1 MVKIEVLG
9 TGCMKCKR
17 LLKNVETAVKELGID
32 AEIKKVDDITEIM
45 DRGVMLT
52 PALAINGEMRIS
64 GRVADVQEL
73 KEILKG

>member
-1 MVKIEVLG
+1 MKIEVLG

-17 LLKNVETAVKELGID
+17 LMRNVEIAVKELGID

-45 DRGVMLT
+45 NRGVMLT
-52 PALAINGEMRIS
+52 PALAVDGKMRIS
-64 GRVADVQEL
+64 GRVADVNEL